1 MGAEAMIYCVIPLEL
16 EAELFQKMTDYYRDN
31 PNVTVI
37 IDRRSGPDRRRG
49 KAYGGM
55 RELRDRRRLRAA
67 GTFPRTDV
75 A

>member
-1 MGAEAMIYCVIPLEL
+1 VIYCVIPREL
-16 EAELFQKMTDYYRDN
+16 EGELFEKMVSYYREN

-37 IDRRSGPDRRRG
+37 VDRRSGPDRRRG

-67 GTFPRTDV
+67 GTFPRVDV

>member
-1 MGAEAMIYCVIPLEL
+1 MIYCVIPREL
-16 EAELFQKMTDYYRDN
+16 EGELHDKMVSYYRDN
-31 PNVTVI
+31 PDVTVMV
-37 IDRRSGPDRRRG
+37 DRRAGPDRRRG

-67 GTFPRTDV
+67 GTFPKVDV

>member
-1 MGAEAMIYCVIPLEL
+1 MIYCVIPREL
-16 EAELFQKMTDYYRDN
+16 EAELLERMVSYYEDN

-37 IDRRSGPDRRRG
+37 VDRRAGPDRRRG

-67 GTFPRTDV
+67 GTFPSVDV

>member
-1 MGAEAMIYCVIPLEL
+1 MIYCVIPQEL
-16 EAELFQKMTDYYRDN
+16 VGELFERMVTYYRDN

-37 IDRRSGPDRRRG
+37 VDRRAGPDRRRG

-67 GTFPRTDV
+67 GTFPSVDV